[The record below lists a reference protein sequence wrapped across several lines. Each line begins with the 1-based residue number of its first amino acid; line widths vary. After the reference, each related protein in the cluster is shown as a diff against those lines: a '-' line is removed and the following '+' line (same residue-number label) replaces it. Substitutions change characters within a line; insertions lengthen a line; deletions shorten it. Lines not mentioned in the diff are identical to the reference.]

1 MEKRLR
7 AFFPSY
13 KNLDAFIRT
22 ALYVKYYIIITNRT
36 DGIMKMTACIVWIIS
51 WNDLNRGGTYLQGRQ
66 GRGCGLR
73 CRLDH

>member
-1 MEKRLR
+1 MMETSDIPLLFK
-7 AFFPSY
+7 SY

-51 WNDLNRGGTYLQGRQ
+51 
-66 GRGCGLR
+66 
-73 CRLDH
+73 